1 MSEEELQNE
10 EENKEENNE
19 NLNEDIEQNAEN
31 NNELNQEEEN
41 KEEAKEDQNEQ
52 EQVQEPQE
60 QEQEQE
66 NAIENGNNEEIKEIE
81 NNLNENENNEQIE
94 NIEPIEENKENEVID
109 NNEDQEEINIVANNN
124 NNENEN
130 KITQENE
137 HQIDDE
143 LINKEMSIK
152 SSKNNSN
159 GNINVENGLSFGR
172 HGLLEGNINFNN
184 NLNLNIKKNTHQL
197 LNEINNDMDL
207 LSEDLR
213 PLFNNHK
220 IKQEFNYKNEI
231 ENYDYNEFGQEDKEI
246 KDLIK
251 KANKLVNEHSY
262 NYYGQENNNNLKY
275 KNYNIKNNL
284 SEIYPP
290 NKYEFENGGN
300 YSNYMERNEN
310 SSSEEEEDDNDT
322 GYMRNISPEKNINKN
337 RIKNIRNIYEYN
349 NSKNYNKRPIIY
361 RQKETFPIKN
371 SYMNE
376 VIGQPQ
382 TFQKMEYSNNLVF
395 SSDKI
400 AFRKIKYGGGNI
412 NQSLD
417 VLFNGQK

>member
-10 EENKEENNE
+10 EENKDEKNE
-19 NLNEDIEQNAEN
+19 NQNEDGEENAEN
-31 NNELNQEEEN
+31 KNELNQEEEN
-41 KEEAKEDQNEQ
+41 NEEAKEEQNEQ
-52 EQVQEPQE
+52 EPVQEQPE
-60 QEQEQE
+60 QKEE
-66 NAIENGNNEEIKEIE
+66 NEIENGNNEEVKEIE
-81 NNLNENENNEQIE
+81 NNMNENENNEQIE
-94 NIEPIEENKENEVID
+94 NIEPIEENKENDVID
-109 NNEDQEEINIVANNN
+109 NNNVDEEELNIVANNN
-124 NNENEN
+124 EN
-130 KITQENE
+130 KNKINQENE

-159 GNINVENGLSFGR
+159 GNINIENGLSFGR
-172 HGLLEGNINFNN
+172 HGLLEGNNNFYN
-184 NLNLNIKKNTHQL
+184 NLNLNTKKNTHQL

-207 LSEDLR
+207 LSKDLM

-220 IKQEFNYKNEI
+220 IKQEFNYNSKI
-231 ENYDYNEFGQEDKEI
+231 EKYDYNEFDQENKEI

-251 KANKLVNEHSY
+251 KANKLVNEHNY
-262 NYYGQENNNNLKY
+262 NYYGYEYNNQSN
-275 KNYNIKNNL
+275 KNYIKNNL

-290 NKYEFENGGN
+290 NKYELENCGN
-300 YSNYMERNEN
+300 YSIYMERKEN
-310 SSSEEEEDDNDT
+310 SSSEEEDEDNDT
-322 GYMRNISPEKNINKN
+322 GYMRNISPEKNINKY

-349 NSKNYNKRPIIY
+349 NSKNYNNKPMIY

-400 AFRKIKYGGGNI
+400 SFRKIKYGGGNI